1 MSCALHRWLLSYAAD
16 ARHAAPRAT
25 QRHCAACAACRAYAE
40 LCTRLPHALAAGAPA
55 PADSFDTALL
65 QHRILA
71 RTALAPESVAPWK
84 AYVSKIPALGEVME
98 FFAHPWR
105 PALASLALACLLFAA
120 DGWIRQQAELARQRQ
135 TTFAAL
141 QAVQLAYNDALQQ
154 GPAAVAGF
162 LDTAAQ
168 HIAADAA
175 AAVDF
180 LGAALP
186 PVAQPNRS

>member
-1 MSCALHRWLLSYAAD
+1 MICTLHRWLLSYAAD

-25 QRHCAACAACRAYAE
+25 QRHCATCAACRAYAE
-40 LCTRLPHALAAGAPA
+40 LCTRLPHALAAG
-55 PADSFDTALL
+55 PADSFDADLL

-71 RTALAPESVAPWK
+71 CTALAPAPVWPWK
-84 AYVSKIPALGEVME
+84 HYVSKFPALGDVME

-120 DGWIRQQAELARQRQ
+120 GGWIRQQAERAQQRQ

-141 QAVQLAYNDALQQ
+141 QAVQLAYDDALQQ
-154 GPAAVAGF
+154 GPAVVAGL

-175 AAVDF
+175 AAVGF
-180 LGAALP
+180 FGAALP